1 MHKHYNYLQNWKWKG
16 YTKLIKMPSWMT
28 SGKRPS
34 GLNKLEGSTGA
45 FKASYLEKGRE
56 CSLEVNIDN

>member
-1 MHKHYNYLQNWKWKG
+1 
-16 YTKLIKMPSWMT
+16 MT

-45 FKASYLEKGRE
+45 FKKGRE
-56 CSLEVNIDN
+56 CGLEMNIDNWS